1 MQEEKNIYKIEKR
14 KKDVSQLGLHVG
26 RLKHLGHY
34 QNIRT
39 RLHDEKLI
47 RARNRLYLDITSNVF
62 QVKGSTIKKQK
73 VTTQKKERR

>member
-1 MQEEKNIYKIEKR
+1 MQEGKNIHKIEKR

-34 QNIRT
+34 QNIHT

-47 RARNRLYLDITSNVF
+47 RARNRLYLDITSKRFPGERKYN
-62 QVKGSTIKKQK
+62 QKSKK
-73 VTTQKKERR
+73 